1 MSHRAEIG
9 QRIKKLRNEYNFS
22 QTHVANI
29 LFISQAAYSLIENSQ
44 NGIVVDH
51 IIKLSKLYDIS
62 TDYIL
67 KGEDNFIKVDRSN
80 GFLPLIRAHHHSEF
94 VKDLSDDFF
103 SDLED
108 WFRVPG
114 FTPAEEHR
122 LFEVNSNNMTPTIL
136 SGDILV
142 CQNHKKID
150 EIIDGTAV
158 IVVTG
163 DQIYMRRFK
172 RSVET
177 GFFFLEND
185 NDYPAQTSLKINIDE
200 VRELMIIR
208 GKISSG
214 LVQFHE
220 ISGKS
225 KINALEKD
233 LEILKKEL
241 FSMNK
246 KLTILSSKNDS

>member
-9 QRIKKLRNEYNFS
+9 QRIKKLRNKNNFS

-51 IIKLSKLYDIS
+51 ILKLSQLYDIS
-62 TDYIL
+62 TDFIL
-67 KGEDNFIKVDRSN
+67 KGENNYIKVERAN
-80 GFLPLIRAHHHSEF
+80 GFVPLIRAHRQSEF
-94 VKDLSDDFF
+94 IRDLSDDSF

-114 FTPAEEHR
+114 FMPVEDHR
-122 LFEVNSNNMTPTIL
+122 LFEVSTNNLTPTIL
-136 SGDILV
+136 TGDILV
-142 CQNHKKID
+142 CQNHQKFD
-150 EIIDGTAV
+150 EILDGTAV

-163 DQIYMRRFK
+163 DQIYMKRFK
-172 RSVET
+172 KSSEE
-177 GFFFLEND
+177 GYLLLEND
-185 NDYPAQTSLKINIDE
+185 NEYTSETGSRIKIEE

-214 LVQFHE
+214 LVQYHE
-220 ISGKS
+220 ISGKG
-225 KINALEKD
+225 KINALEQD
-233 LEILKKEL
+233 LELLKKEL

-246 KLTILSSKNDS
+246 KLTILSSKND

>member
-9 QRIKKLRNEYNFS
+9 KRLRTLRNNNNLS

-67 KGEDNFIKVDRSN
+67 KGENNFIKVERGN
-80 GFLPLIRAHHHSEF
+80 GFVPLIRAHHHSTF
-94 VKDLSDDFF
+94 VKNLSDDFF
-103 SDLED
+103 TDLED

-114 FTPAEEHR
+114 FTPVEDHR
-122 LFEVNSNNMTPTIL
+122 LFEVNSNNLTPTIL
-136 SGDILV
+136 PGDILV
-142 CQNHKKID
+142 CQNHQKLD
-150 EIIDGTAV
+150 EILDGTAV

-163 DQIYMRRFK
+163 EQIYMKRFK
-172 RSVET
+172 RSSEEDYLL
-177 GFFFLEND
+177 LEND
-185 NDYPAQTSLKINIDE
+185 NEYPSETSSRIKIED
-200 VRELMIIR
+200 VRELMIIK

-214 LVQFHE
+214 LVQYHE
-220 ISGKS
+220 ISGKG

>member
-9 QRIKKLRNEYNFS
+9 QRIKKLRNKNNFS

-51 IIKLSKLYDIS
+51 ILKLSQLYDIS
-62 TDYIL
+62 TDFIL
-67 KGEDNFIKVDRSN
+67 KGENNFIKVERAN
-80 GFLPLIRAHHHSEF
+80 GFVPLIRAHRQSEF
-94 VKDLSDDFF
+94 IRDLSDDSF

-114 FTPAEEHR
+114 FMPVEDHR
-122 LFEVNSNNMTPTIL
+122 LFEVNTNNLTPTIL
-136 SGDILV
+136 TGDILV
-142 CQNHKKID
+142 CQNHQKFE
-150 EIIDGTAV
+150 EILDGTAV

-163 DQIYMRRFK
+163 DQIYMKRFK
-172 RSVET
+172 KSSEE
-177 GFFFLEND
+177 GYLLLEND
-185 NDYPAQTSLKINIDE
+185 NEYTSETGSRIKIEE

-214 LVQFHE
+214 LVQYHE
-220 ISGKS
+220 ISGKG
-225 KINALEKD
+225 KINALEQD
-233 LEILKKEL
+233 LELLKKEL

-246 KLTILSSKNDS
+246 KLTILSSKND

>member
-1 MSHRAEIG
+1 MGR
-9 QRIKKLRNEYNFS
+9 RIKKMRNENNYS

-67 KGEDNFIKVDRSN
+67 KGDSNYIKVDSTN
-80 GFLPLIRAHHHSEF
+80 GFVPLIRAHRYSEF
-94 VKDLSDDFF
+94 VNDLSDDFF
-103 SDLED
+103 PDLED

-114 FTPAEEHR
+114 FDPVEEHK

-150 EIIDGTAV
+150 EILDGTAV
-158 IVVTG
+158 FVVTG

-172 RSVET
+172 RSSES
-177 GFFFLEND
+177 GFFLLEND
-185 NDYPAQTSLKINIDE
+185 NDYPTETSAKINIDD

-214 LVQFHE
+214 LVQYHE
-220 ISGKS
+220 ISGKG

-233 LEILKKEL
+233 LELLKKEL